1 METDPYRELS
11 ILVVDDVKVHGFLME
26 SGIRSINP
34 GAKVEQATG
43 VEDAIA
49 KLENGS
55 FHVVV
60 SDWNMPD
67 GGGAAIIKWMRAR
80 AHYRRVPFVM
90 ISDANDN
97 SDIISA
103 FMELGVDAYVVKPF
117 DKRDLYD
124 KVVAAWTKRQSAS

>member
-1 METDPYRELS
+1 
-11 ILVVDDVKVHGFLME
+11 
-26 SGIRSINP
+26 
-34 GAKVEQATG
+34 
-43 VEDAIA
+43 
-49 KLENGS
+49 
-55 FHVVV
+55 
-60 SDWNMPD
+60 
-67 GGGAAIIKWMRAR
+67 
-80 AHYRRVPFVM
+80 M